1 VIGTSRWAPVL
12 AVSVVAAS
20 FSWLNRG
27 ERVVVDVGIMTIY
40 RAPLTVVVFV
50 AFIAGMA
57 SMLLLGLRHD
67 LRVRRELERRGIE
80 PPPAAAPAPPPAAAP
95 ARTYLETPPAAA
107 PAPLPEAP
115 HAPPAPLPDREPPR
129 PE

>member
-80 PPPAAAPAPPPAAAP
+80 PPPAAAPA
-95 ARTYLETPPAAA
+95 RTYLETPPAAA

>member
-80 PPPAAAPAPPPAAAP
+80 PTPAAAPAPP
-95 ARTYLETPPAAA
+95 YVETPPAAA

-115 HAPPAPLPDREPPR
+115 DAPPAPLPDREPLR